1 MKNLT
6 VKGYS
11 LENDFIVLDAQGMQ
25 AFMLLSKLLWQ
36 DKTKMDKVKIDY
48 NVQKQIIVATT
59 KQFKYTFENVPLQ
72 WDGNID
78 NSTIYANHIQEL
90 RDGEVI

>member
-1 MKNLT
+1 MKNLI

-36 DKTKMDKVKIDY
+36 DKTKMDNVKIDY
-48 NVQKQIIVATT
+48 NVQKQTIVATT
-59 KQFKYTFENVPLQ
+59 KQFKYIFENVPLQ

>member
-1 MKNLT
+1 MKNLI

-36 DKTKMDKVKIDY
+36 DKTKMDNVKIDY

-59 KQFKYTFENVPLQ
+59 TQFKYTFENVPLQ